1 MSRFATLAR
10 LRKSQ
15 HLVLEYFLIYLGHS
29 RRNYPRASPRPG
41 SNSAKTL
48 ASLELVLVD
57 GEPGFVL
64 YQGERGG
71 ECVKLCEIVR
81 GGTG

>member
-15 HLVLEYFLIYLGHS
+15 HLVLGYLLIYLGYS

-41 SNSAKTL
+41 PNSAKTL

-71 ECVKLCEIVR
+71 DWRMCETV
-81 GGTG
+81 